1 MFSRKAKVL
10 LKILYLLQSLR
21 VYNLQSWT
29 TEPFLLSILLCVVL
43 LIWFSLSLELS
54 VAGGYLTLP
63 ILSTLCCIIYC
74 MCILLN
80 LLPAILHQFY
90 FILLTSYSTAHS
102 IFTDQA
108 THAVCVRKKVDCT
121 VVITTEVQVKSPILL
136 NTVRMFVATLF
147 LSQRWFEKVL

>member
-1 MFSRKAKVL
+1 M
-10 LKILYLLQSLR
+10 Y
-21 VYNLQSWT
+21 
-29 TEPFLLSILLCVVL
+29 
-43 LIWFSLSLELS
+43 
-54 VAGGYLTLP
+54 
-63 ILSTLCCIIYC
+63 
-74 MCILLN
+74 ILLN

-102 IFTDQA
+102 TSTDQA

-121 VVITTEVQVKSPILL
+121 VVIGITMEVQVKSPILL